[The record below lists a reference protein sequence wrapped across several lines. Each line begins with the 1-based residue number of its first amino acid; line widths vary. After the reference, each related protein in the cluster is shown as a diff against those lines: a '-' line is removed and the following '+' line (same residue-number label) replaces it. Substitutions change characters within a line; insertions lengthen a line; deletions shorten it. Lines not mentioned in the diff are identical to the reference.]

1 MPGRHPAGRRDPVLR
16 GDRGRLPS
24 SGDQEVN
31 LTRLE
36 AASGAET
43 TGCGARGPDATEPA
57 GALSETPSGSPAMA
71 QYVLLFLL
79 GAVAL
84 AGVWW
89 TVWDVRSDLRRKRLK

>member
-1 MPGRHPAGRRDPVLR
+1 
-16 GDRGRLPS
+16 
-24 SGDQEVN
+24 
-31 LTRLE
+31 
-36 AASGAET
+36 
-43 TGCGARGPDATEPA
+43 
-57 GALSETPSGSPAMA
+57 MA